1 MCDLSSVLGR
11 AKGNTFALLAGY
23 FNYRIT
29 EILKCAENS

>member
-1 MCDLSSVLGR
+1 MLGR

-29 EILKCAENS
+29 EILKCAEILMAV